1 MKKYIL
7 TGMALLV
14 VSATSSENPFDLKE
28 NFGQLEQDQELLLVE
43 LKKIAD
49 LKELAE
55 EKKLAEEEAREV
67 VNSVVETELPREDL
81 PTSEIENIIT
91 SPDAKVDNLSKQAE
105 GESKQAVMP
114 KEVVVPSEEN
124 LNTMR
129 QKALDANRTE
139 AIKKETLDKEALEK
153 EALEQAIKS
162 RESELKKAKEEAE
175 KREVEAYE
183 KKRAERLAR
192 KAAEAAALEKEVL
205 VQKEAK
211 EIASSKVSTAPTV
224 KKQTAVAVKKAK
236 IDMEQ
241 STDEEKS
248 IDNNIDVARE
258 KEDAKI
264 AADKAYEEAVKGMS
278 QEEIISSPQATKVK
292 DIASS
297 KVSTEPTVKKQT
309 PVVARKAKIDTA
321 KSTDEEKSTV
331 NDVDVAREK
340 EDAKIAADK
349 AYEEAIKEM
358 SQEET
363 ISSS

>member
-14 VSATSSENPFDLKE
+14 VSATASENPFDLKE

-129 QKALDANRTE
+129 QKALDASRTE

-192 KAAEAAALEKEVL
+192 KAAEAAALEKE
-205 VQKEAK
+205 AK

-248 IDNNIDVARE
+248 TVNDVDVARE